1 MLKPTCEWRTIE
13 HTANLKGG
21 GLKNS
26 SSEKVKNIMLACT
39 DQACARVGLIFREW
53 SSGVIFRDNPCEHQ
67 INSPHKTNHTS
78 KPLCSRTQFTC
89 IHYLQIYKFQVLH
102 KQIIARLN
110 KWREPCTTPSL
121 FCTFN
126 KSYDI
131 IQFRATMK
139 QNDMWFQ
146 FCIKLHKGWSFKPI
160 WKTINIPPKL
170 DLDGLPVNRF
180 QV

>member
-1 MLKPTCEWRTIE
+1 MWFTMLKSTCEWRTIE

-39 DQACARVGLIFREW
+39 DQACARVGLIFRER

-102 KQIIARLN
+102 KQIIARLTSEGSHVPLPHYSVHST
-110 KWREPCTTPSL
+110 RAMISFSL
-121 FCTFN
+121 E
-126 KSYDI
+126 
-131 IQFRATMK
+131 
-139 QNDMWFQ
+139 
-146 FCIKLHKGWSFKPI
+146 
-160 WKTINIPPKL
+160 
-170 DLDGLPVNRF
+170 LPWNRMTCGF
-180 QV
+180 SSA